1 MNWCRGTRAY
11 KEKITTSGEI
21 GQTVNS
27 FARYARREGR
37 SGWRGIEG
45 GGGFRGGGSVV
56 GYKNGHGLHLNI

>member
-1 MNWCRGTRAY
+1 MNWCREARAY
-11 KEKITTSGEI
+11 KEKITTSSEI

-45 GGGFRGGGSVV
+45 GGGVQGRGISGGLQKWSRTPP
-56 GYKNGHGLHLNI
+56 